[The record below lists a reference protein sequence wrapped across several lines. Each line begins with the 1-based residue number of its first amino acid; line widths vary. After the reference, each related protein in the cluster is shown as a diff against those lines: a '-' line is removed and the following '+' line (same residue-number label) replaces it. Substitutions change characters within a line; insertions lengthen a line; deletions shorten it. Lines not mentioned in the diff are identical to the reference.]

1 MSVLARIGQ
10 RVSWQASPFRLL
22 INFSTISPTF
32 STFILIIFGIA
43 CRRAEGEGGAAGGA
57 SFTLHFAN
65 LNASEM
71 FDETAAAAAAAT
83 ATCDAHIDH
92 HLRHEK
98 KVKCLQQVR
107 EKAEQEKEGEGEGGC
122 AAATAA
128 AVGNGQWPNDAAPPV
143 TVTLEF

>member
-1 MSVLARIGQ
+1 
-10 RVSWQASPFRLL
+10 
-22 INFSTISPTF
+22 
-32 STFILIIFGIA
+32 
-43 CRRAEGEGGAAGGA
+43 
-57 SFTLHFAN
+57 
-65 LNASEM
+65 M
-71 FDETAAAAAAAT
+71 FDETAAAAASAA

-107 EKAEQEKEGEGEGGC
+107 EKAEQGEEEEEEGGC
-122 AAATAA
+122 AAA